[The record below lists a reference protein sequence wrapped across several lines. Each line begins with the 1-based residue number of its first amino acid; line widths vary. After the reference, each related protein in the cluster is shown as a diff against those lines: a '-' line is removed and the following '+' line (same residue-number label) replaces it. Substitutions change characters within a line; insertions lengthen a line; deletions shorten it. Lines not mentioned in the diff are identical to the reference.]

1 MTTLKQ
7 KEKQPKDPLQLTI
20 DANGSYYVGGDSAT
34 KVDIDT
40 VISRLKTEKQENA
53 DTIIAIAADKAVEY
67 EYVNKALEAAREA
80 GITKVG
86 FVTETKA
93 Q

>member
-1 MTTLKQ
+1 
-7 KEKQPKDPLQLTI
+7 
-20 DANGSYYVGGDSAT
+20 
-34 KVDIDT
+34 